1 MSTTSFDDL
10 FPGLPRID
18 REWEAR
24 KQRLMALTADERV
37 AAMRAGELSYR
48 ELAYW
53 SAARPHEVPLVG
65 TGQGGPGE
73 FEWIAMFEPDIA
85 EHDEAASRAR
95 DEGERIGAAQTR
107 QRRAAGRRGGLAR

>member
-1 MSTTSFDDL
+1 MNTTSFDDL
-10 FPGLPRID
+10 CPGLPRID

-53 SAARPHEVPLVG
+53 SATRPHEVPLVG

-73 FEWIAMFEPDIA
+73 FEWIAMLEPDIA
-85 EHDEAASRAR
+85 EHNPAASRAH
-95 DEGERIGAAQTR
+95 DERKLIGQAETR

>member
-1 MSTTSFDDL
+1 MTTPFEDL
-10 FPGLPRID
+10 FPAFPRLD
-18 REWEAR
+18 RDWEER
-24 KQRLMALTADERV
+24 KKRLMALTADERV

-48 ELAYW
+48 ELAHW
-53 SAARPHEVPLVG
+53 SATRPDEVPVVN

-95 DEGERIGAAQTR
+95 DRHQQTHAAQKR
-107 QRRAAGRRGGLAR
+107 QQRDRGRRGGPAR